1 MRSRILY
8 ANLGMV
14 VSGYKGEKCILLMDN
29 GCVDRRIL
37 KMCGANE
44 KRGVCLM

>member
-29 GCVDRRIL
+29 GCVDKEDIE
-37 KMCGANE
+37 NVWSE
-44 KRGVCLM
+44 